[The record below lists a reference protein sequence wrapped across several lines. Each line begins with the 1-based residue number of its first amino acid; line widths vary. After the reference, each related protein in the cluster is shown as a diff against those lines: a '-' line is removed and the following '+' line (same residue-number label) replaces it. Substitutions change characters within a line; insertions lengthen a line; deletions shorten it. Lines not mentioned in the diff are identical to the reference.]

1 MPDPPADPAPVVIDV
16 EALYRAHGD
25 TAQQRHLPDYER
37 AALAQA
43 GHAADVVLTG
53 RGPVWLY
60 LRLAHALH
68 SVARRLDYRAPE
80 AGDVPIFDHR
90 SR

>member
-1 MPDPPADPAPVVIDV
+1 MSTPAAPVVIDV
-16 EALYRAHGD
+16 EPLWRRHGD
-25 TAQQRHLPDYER
+25 TARQELLPEYER
-37 AALAQA
+37 AARDQA
-43 GHAADVVLTG
+43 GQGADVVLTG
-53 RGPVWLY
+53 RGPIWLY

-68 SVARRLDYRAPE
+68 GAARTLAYRSPE